1 MASGWLTRLMVP
13 SGESRYAG
21 LTARQ
26 AAGRFLGRRRLTVAA
41 YVVAV
46 FVLAFS
52 CRAWAGPDIE
62 HPEAIAFFVV
72 ALLATIALFAL
83 LLIRDISG
91 FYGILHTDLDPQK
104 MLDAI
109 SIVMERRKG
118 RKWAQAT
125 YAIICAQCSQQLG
138 RDDVAL
144 QWVDHAERDLRPR
157 TAQRVLCCNVRAN
170 AARHSGDYEELARIR
185 GQLEALL
192 QTSRRMAKAGA
203 LVLAGI
209 DFGLALEAGDWE
221 RCNEAIGTMRE
232 TAITP
237 IQRLSPDVE
246 AARLAAAQGDL
257 TLARERFASV
267 AARGGGIRAARDAA
281 AWLAAHPA
289 QAREPA
295 AAAGRA

>member
-1 MASGWLTRLMVP
+1 MVP

-46 FVLAFS
+46 LVLAFS

-62 HPEAIAFFVV
+62 HPGA
-72 ALLATIALFAL
+72 IALFAL

-91 FYGILHTDLDPQK
+91 FYGILHTDPQK

-125 YAIICAQCSQQLG
+125 YAIIYAQCSQQLG

-170 AARHSGDYEELARIR
+170 AARHSGDYEELARMR
-185 GQLEALL
+185 GQVEALL
-192 QTSRRMAKAGA
+192 QTSRAMAKAGA

-232 TAITP
+232 AAITP

-257 TLARERFASV
+257 ALARERFASV

-289 QAREPA
+289 EAREPA
-295 AAAGRA
+295 TSAGRA